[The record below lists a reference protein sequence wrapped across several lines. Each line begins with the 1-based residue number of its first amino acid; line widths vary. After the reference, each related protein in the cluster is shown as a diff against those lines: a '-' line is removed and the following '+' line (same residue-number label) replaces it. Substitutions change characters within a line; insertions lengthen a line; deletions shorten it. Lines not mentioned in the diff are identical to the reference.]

1 MTADP
6 RIIYGPSTAADWTS
20 TCVDDSNRHGPRTVL
35 CSFAVASS
43 SLITVAGQK
52 LTIAAV
58 TSLGT
63 YTRYINA
70 VRMRKHSNRPLVER
84 LPYIAIKDIAS
95 LIPRNNPNLSCNP
108 DAYGWRYP
116 GKVMLSVNGIKITDA
131 AIVPQFFRFA
141 WARTGRGKHRPL
153 IVCQCRRK
161 AQILYFYG
169 GRYACKHCHRADYL
183 CQHLSKGRQKLWKA
197 ARLRLQLNGLPS
209 DYALPKRPKGTRLK
223 HYRRL
228 IDRIASLEL
237 KARKARNKQFDTGF
251 YAYHL
256 T

>member
-1 MTADP
+1 M
-6 RIIYGPSTAADWTS
+6 
-20 TCVDDSNRHGPRTVL
+20 RH
-35 CSFAVASS
+35 S
-43 SLITVAGQK
+43 
-52 LTIAAV
+52 
-58 TSLGT
+58 
-63 YTRYINA
+63 
-70 VRMRKHSNRPLVER
+70 SNRPIIER
-84 LPYIAIKDIAS
+84 LPYIRIGDIAP
-95 LIPRNNPNLSCNP
+95 LIPRHDPNLTCNP

-116 GKVMLSVNGIKITDA
+116 GKVMLSLNGIKISDA
-131 AIVPQFFRFA
+131 AIVPQFFRFD
-141 WARTGRGKHRPL
+141 WVRTAGKPRPL

-161 AQILYFYG
+161 AQILYYYQ

-183 CQHLSKGRQKLWKA
+183 CQHLSKGRQKLWQS

-209 DYALPKRPKGTRLK
+209 DYALPKRPKRMRRK
-223 HYRRL
+223 HYHRL